1 MGDKNTL
8 KQEEILSKGYG
19 IIPKFVMK
27 DKELSAEAKAIYAY
41 LCSYS
46 GAGDTAFPSVELMC
60 NDLKMSRNRFEKH
73 RKDLIDRGYIVISR
87 KRLESGFS
95 NNIYQLPKVLS
106 LQSVPLQNVAVG
118 NVALQNE
125 ATNSNSLNINNLN
138 SNSTNKKERSRDS
151 IKYSDEHLMLA
162 QLLQNNLQSD
172 FSREMAKVN
181 IKKWADVIR
190 LMEERDQLTIEQIEY
205 VIKWLPTN
213 SFWFGNIRSAS
224 KLREQFSKLVYEIK
238 TEQAKAKQQKKSYG
252 NVRKEQ
258 LPEWASNP
266 EQMPQ
271 FEEDPAIK
279 AELERRL
286 AEYQRK
292 KVANDGA

>member
-87 KRLESGFS
+87 KRLENGFS

-138 SNSTNKKERSRDS
+138 SNSTNKKEGSRDS

-238 TEQAKAKQQKKSYG
+238 TEQAKAKQQKKPYG

-266 EQMPQ
+266 EQVPKV
-271 FEEDPAIK
+271 EEDPAIK
-279 AELERRL
+279 AEMERRL
-286 AEYQRK
+286 AEYQSRK
-292 KVANDGA
+292 AANDGT

>member
-1 MGDKNTL
+1 
-8 KQEEILSKGYG
+8 
-19 IIPKFVMK
+19 
-27 DKELSAEAKAIYAY
+27 
-41 LCSYS
+41 
-46 GAGDTAFPSVELMC
+46 
-60 NDLKMSRNRFEKH
+60 
-73 RKDLIDRGYIVISR
+73 
-87 KRLESGFS
+87 
-95 NNIYQLPKVLS
+95 NIYQLPKVLS

-266 EQMPQ
+266 EQVPQ
-271 FEEDPAIK
+271 VEEDPAIK
-279 AELERRL
+279 AELQRRL
-286 AEYQRK
+286 EEYQRK
-292 KVANDGA
+292 KAANDGA

>member
-138 SNSTNKKERSRDS
+138 SNSTNKKDPSSNRNS
-151 IKYSDEHLMLA
+151 MA
-162 QLLQNNLQSD
+162 SD
-172 FSREMAKVN
+172 FDIIWKIYPKKTLKKEGLAAYERA
-181 IKKWADVIR
+181 IKKGVDKRVIYDGVKNY
-190 LMEERDQLTIEQIEY
+190 LKYLEINKD
-205 VIKWLPTN
+205 WLPVMDGGR
-213 SFWFGNIRSAS
+213 WFQKERWNDEYD
-224 KLREQFSKLVYEIK
+224 L
-238 TEQAKAKQQKKSYG
+238 TAKPKRNTGYQKALI
-252 NVRKEQ
+252 RKE
-258 LPEWASNP
+258 PIPDW
-266 EQMPQ
+266 MDKPQ
-271 FEEDPAIK
+271 QTKGQEDPAVK
-279 AELERRL
+279 AELQRRL

-292 KVANDGA
+292 KAENDGA